1 MGSTFMLSRNIL
13 TFAILLKVLVW
24 TCMLKSFRHTTY
36 SFIEGGGWSTKSGKI
51 FCKIYAKLKWEDELQ
66 SSDHMSVVRYY
77 KFQEIGS
84 DHLALVAEFAFV
96 DYGSRES
103 DNEDTKSNDSY
114 EASTELASLSES

>member
-1 MGSTFMLSRNIL
+1 
-13 TFAILLKVLVW
+13 
-24 TCMLKSFRHTTY
+24 
-36 SFIEGGGWSTKSGKI
+36 
-51 FCKIYAKLKWEDELQ
+51 
-66 SSDHMSVVRYY
+66 MSVVRYY

-114 EASTELASLSES
+114 EASTELE